1 MKKIIMRIIDLNI
14 LILTFFFILSSFFKL
29 ISYTMIDEYIYIN
42 SEALLIIWILGIL
55 ISLTATPHLYQ
66 GILRLRK

>member
-29 ISYTMIDEYIYIN
+29 ISYTAIDEYIYIN
-42 SEALLIIWILGIL
+42 SETLLIIWILGIL
-55 ISLTATPHLYQ
+55 ISLTVTPHLYQ
-66 GILRLRK
+66 WILRLRK

>member
-66 GILRLRK
+66 WILRLRK